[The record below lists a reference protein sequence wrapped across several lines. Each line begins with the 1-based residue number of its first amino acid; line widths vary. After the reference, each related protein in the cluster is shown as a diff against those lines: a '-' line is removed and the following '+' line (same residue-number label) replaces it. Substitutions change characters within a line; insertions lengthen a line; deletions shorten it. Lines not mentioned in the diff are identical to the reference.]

1 MLFVHSSGR
10 HILCG
15 RTQNLLQLAF
25 TSLHFIAFS
34 LFTGRYKPHCMT
46 MLRLFSSAEVL
57 ACNCISGVQTGVYTK
72 GRAAAGSYLWWSQH
86 KGVTFLILRELSPTF
101 LLFLW
106 ASLLLSSQWEKKKRE
121 TQEENTD
128 LQNTL
133 RDIQHTIWLK
143 IRHGSLVLT
152 VLLLISH

>member
-1 MLFVHSSGR
+1 MHFVHSSGR
-10 HILCG
+10 HRLCG
-15 RTQNLLQLAF
+15 RTQNLLQSAF

-34 LFTGRYKPHCMT
+34 LFTGWYKPHCMT

-57 ACNCISGVQTGVYTK
+57 ACNCISGVETGVYTK

-106 ASLLLSSQWEKKKRE
+106 ASLLLSSQWKKKGRARKK
-121 TQEENTD
+121 TQTF
-128 LQNTL
+128 
-133 RDIQHTIWLK
+133 K
-143 IRHGSLVLT
+143 ILCEIYNIRYGSRLGT
-152 VLLLISH
+152 VHWY